1 MNLFNARS
9 ELLKLF
15 APHIAHRRT
24 RGNWPGRTIA
34 GQCFHLRINEDMSA
48 ACSWAS
54 DIAGATAVLNPP
66 AVASQDLENANG

>member
-54 DIAGATAVLNPP
+54 DIAGATAESCA